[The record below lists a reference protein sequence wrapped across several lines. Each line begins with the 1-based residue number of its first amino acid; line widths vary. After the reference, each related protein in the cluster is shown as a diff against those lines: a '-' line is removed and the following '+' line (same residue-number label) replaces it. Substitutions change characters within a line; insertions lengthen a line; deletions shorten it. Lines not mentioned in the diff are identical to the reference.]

1 MEDAFPQWPPTVEKN
16 GKQEVELRVKPGL
29 KCGTTGRATARR
41 GAIIK
46 DYKKNLGTACPSNI
60 ICVVSFSKPFLL
72 GFLHD
77 QMNEA

>member
-1 MEDAFPQWPPTVEKN
+1 MEDAFPQWPPTVEKKK

-46 DYKKNLGTACPSNI
+46 G
-60 ICVVSFSKPFLL
+60 
-72 GFLHD
+72 
-77 QMNEA
+77 